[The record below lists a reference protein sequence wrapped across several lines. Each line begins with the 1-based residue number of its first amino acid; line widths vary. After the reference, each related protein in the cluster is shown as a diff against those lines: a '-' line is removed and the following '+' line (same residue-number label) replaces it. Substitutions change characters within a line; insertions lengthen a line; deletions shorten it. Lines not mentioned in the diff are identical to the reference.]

1 LNGPSSLKDAKEEL
15 IIGRKQRA
23 PNTDYDF
30 FKMLHDRGRRAAC
43 RFFDSHFDDIG
54 ARGTVNLAQEVQAEW
69 A

>member
-1 LNGPSSLKDAKEEL
+1 MPNPTSIRLGD
-15 IIGRKQRA
+15 QRA

-30 FKMLHDRGRRAAC
+30 FKMLHDRGRHAAC

-54 ARGTVNLAQEVQAEW
+54 ARDTVNLAQEVQAEW